1 MQSKAD
7 GLQPATRI
15 RQPRQGV
22 APCMKLLAF
31 ILAALGF
38 ALALLVAIVGANAPP
53 QDFAYAG
60 AFFFVVAL
68 AVP

>member
-1 MQSKAD
+1 
-7 GLQPATRI
+7 
-15 RQPRQGV
+15 
-22 APCMKLLAF
+22 MKLLAF